1 MPFECDS
8 STSGLGVHADAA
20 VLLLCSCST
29 NPDKHKSIAI
39 ILDGAGESLTAIL
52 DHLGLQ
58 ADNMTDVGILK
69 TVEKYYS
76 VHCC

>member
-1 MPFECDS
+1 MPFRCDS
-8 STSGLGVHADAA
+8 STGGLGVHVDAA

-39 ILDGAGESLTAIL
+39 ILDGAGGGHTAIL

-58 ADNMTDVGILK
+58 ADDMTDVCLLK
-69 TVEKYYS
+69 TAVEYCS
-76 VHCC
+76 IHCC